1 MVAADEISGRDA
13 RQGGAERGGGEDLAV
28 AARLQNVAGEG
39 DQLRPLRAHGGEQAG
54 VALPE
59 ARAVQ
64 IRELHQAE
72 AVKGRGQGGV
82 AQLVA
87 RDAEGAARGQGGRR
101 EGGQGQRPGQRA
113 AARHCAS
120 TSRTYMVRTL
130 GSLVSRT
137 CSSKRG
143 RFLSMLESLPKP

>member
-1 MVAADEISGRDA
+1 MRARAAQSEAAANTSLSLSVCKMSPVRAMSSGRSA
-13 RQGGAERGGGEDLAV
+13 RTA
-28 AARLQNVAGEG
+28 
-39 DQLRPLRAHGGEQAG
+39 GEQAG
-54 VALPE
+54 VAFPE

-120 TSRTYMVRTL
+120 TSRTYMGRTL